1 MELMMTNVTAEQKT
15 TSITNTIQQFGK
27 KLYAYPLLYQYK
39 ISTLKQLVIILKI
52 NCFQPIL
59 LLALLI
65 LI

>member
-1 MELMMTNVTAEQKT
+1 MLL
-15 TSITNTIQQFGK
+15 
-27 KLYAYPLLYQYK
+27 KLEILLKIYAYPLLYQYK